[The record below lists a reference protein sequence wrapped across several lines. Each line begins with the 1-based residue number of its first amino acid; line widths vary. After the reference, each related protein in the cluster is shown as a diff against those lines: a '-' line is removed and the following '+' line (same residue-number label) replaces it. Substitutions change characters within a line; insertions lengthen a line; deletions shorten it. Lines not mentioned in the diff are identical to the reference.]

1 MHSEVSWPG
10 ISHVVRVILS
20 HEYCVGFLHLRV
32 SIVFQIRTRAVTC
45 KQMSMITPVQLLLF
59 ASRTVSY
66 EDGMILLDDWCVL
79 RG

>member
-1 MHSEVSWPG
+1 MQREVSWPG
-10 ISHVVRVILS
+10 VSHVKCYPVTC
-20 HEYCVGFLHLRV
+20 YCVGFLHLRV